1 MNEQETISYDN
12 WEIQR
17 YGKGTPYPFLIFDN
31 WYLPHEEKAVWSEI
45 EFYMRNPFIQRPAD
59 DPYSASARYGDK
71 TSKAKNTR
79 VFISELYKV
88 TGASHINNCLY
99 KQRSKI
105 FHSILEENCLPYY
118 RSFEASNAD
127 STMLSFYRDDDH
139 YDTHYDS
146 PSWTCLIWMVKE
158 PKHFDGGDFEFT
170 DINHKIELKN
180 NRMVIFPSCFNH
192 RVYPLKYHDINNKSI
207 GKFTITHFYLHFPAS
222 VDYQHPNWQ
231 VDKA

>member
-45 EFYMRNPFIQRPAD
+45 EFYMRNPLIQRPAD
-59 DPYSASARYGDK
+59 DPYSASAYYDDK

-105 FHSILEENCLPYY
+105 FHSILEENCLQYY

-180 NRMVIFPSCFNH
+180 NRMVMFPSCFNH
-192 RVYPLKYHDINNKSI
+192 KVYPLKYHDSDNKSF
-207 GKFTITHFYLHFPAS
+207 GKYTITHFYLHIPKRFYNS
-222 VDYQHPNWQ
+222 G
-231 VDKA
+231 

>member
-45 EFYMRNPFIQRPAD
+45 EFYMRNPLIQRPAD
-59 DPYSASARYGDK
+59 DPYSASAYYDDK

-180 NRMVIFPSCFNH
+180 NRMVIFPSCCNH
-192 RVYPLKYHDINNKSI
+192 RVYPLKYHDMNNKSI

-222 VDYQHPNWQ
+222 VDYQHPNWE
-231 VDKA
+231 VDKS

>member
-45 EFYMRNPFIQRPAD
+45 EFYIRNPFIQRSAD
-59 DPYSASARYGDK
+59 EPESVVATYDDK
-71 TSKAKNTR
+71 TPKAKNTR
-79 VFISELYKV
+79 IFLNELYRN

-105 FHSILEENCLPYY
+105 FNSILEENCLPYY

-192 RVYPLKYHDINNKSI
+192 RVFPLKYHDINNKSI
-207 GKFTITHFYLHFPAS
+207 GKFTITHFYLHFPAN
-222 VDYQHPNWQ
+222 VEYQRN
-231 VDKA
+231 VDKP

>member
-45 EFYMRNPFIQRPAD
+45 EFYIRNPFIQRYAD
-59 DPYSASARYGDK
+59 DPQSVVATYDDN

-79 VFISELYKV
+79 IFLNELYRNRD
-88 TGASHINNCLY
+88 ASHINNCLY

-105 FHSILEENCLPYY
+105 FNSILEENCLPYY

-127 STMLSFYRDDDH
+127 ATMLSFYRDHDYYH
-139 YDTHYDS
+139 THYDS
-146 PSWTCLIWMVKE
+146 PSWTCLIWMVK
-158 PKHFDGGDFEFT
+158 
-170 DINHKIELKN
+170 
-180 NRMVIFPSCFNH
+180 
-192 RVYPLKYHDINNKSI
+192 
-207 GKFTITHFYLHFPAS
+207 
-222 VDYQHPNWQ
+222 
-231 VDKA
+231 